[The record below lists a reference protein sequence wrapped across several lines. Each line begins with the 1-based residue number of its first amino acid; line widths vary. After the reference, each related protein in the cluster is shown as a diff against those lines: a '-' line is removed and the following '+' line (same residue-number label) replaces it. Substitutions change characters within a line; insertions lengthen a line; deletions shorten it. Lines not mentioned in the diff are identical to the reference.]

1 MGRRANQ
8 RAKEMSGFLGSLF
21 GSSSKPAP
29 APKVPTANDSIKNM
43 KSTQDLLRKKQ
54 QVLEAKIQGETENAA
69 RLAKLMKT
77 NPRKKSEA
85 LMHLKKKKLYE
96 QQAEQ
101 LDGQILN
108 LEQTI
113 FAIEKADFNKHIIN
127 AQKEATKVLQHQ
139 TQEMGDVDQV
149 EDLLADLD
157 EAVQDV
163 NEMAELVSAPQDFG
177 TNIDDDDLLAELDDL
192 ELQGNESEVDAWE
205 RQNLGPQPAQPV
217 AQPTMPT
224 MPQAPV
230 HLPQVPQTQL
240 PQEEDPFADLEAS
253 MAI

>member
-1 MGRRANQ
+1 MA
-8 RAKEMSGFLGSLF
+8 GFLGSLF
-21 GSSSKPAP
+21 GSSAKPAP

-96 QQAEQ
+96 QQASQ

-127 AQKEATKVLQHQ
+127 AQKQATQVLQQ
-139 TQEMGDVDQV
+139 QQQEIGDVDTV
-149 EDLLADLD
+149 EDMLADLD

-177 TNIDDDDLLAELDDL
+177 TDIDDDELLAELDDL
-192 ELQGNESEVDAWE
+192 ELSGQQSEVDEWQ
-205 RQNLGPQPAQPV
+205 RQNLGPQPAVVQPV
-217 AQPTMPT
+217 AQPHVMP
-224 MPQAPV
+224 AVPV

-240 PQEEDPFADLEAS
+240 PQEEDPFAYLEAS